1 MYDAFQGG
9 EKLDNLPDFVSSRE
23 TLTSNPKLA
32 DDFPLNLI
40 SPKSHGFLNSC
51 YANMEQK
58 VKSQGAQ
65 SLLINEVDAA
75 VRKIN
80 EGDKVKVFN
89 KRGSYL
95 ALAAL
100 TEDIPAGVVLTTLG
114 YWDQLNKGVANHTSS
129 QEFSDIGHAPS
140 YSDNLV
146 EVKRL

>member
-23 TLTSNPKLA
+23 TLTSNLKLA

-65 SLLINEVDAA
+65 SVLINEVDAA

-80 EGDKVKVFN
+80 EGDKVRVFN

-95 ALAAL
+95 A
-100 TEDIPAGVVLTTLG
+100 
-114 YWDQLNKGVANHTSS
+114 
-129 QEFSDIGHAPS
+129 
-140 YSDNLV
+140 
-146 EVKRL
+146 R

>member
-1 MYDAFQGG
+1 
-9 EKLDNLPDFVSSRE
+9 
-23 TLTSNPKLA
+23 
-32 DDFPLNLI
+32 
-40 SPKSHGFLNSC
+40 
-51 YANMEQK
+51 MEQK

-65 SLLINEVDAA
+65 SVLINEADAA

-80 EGDKVKVFN
+80 EGDKVRVFN

-95 ALAAL
+95 ALATL
-100 TEDIPAGVVLTTLG
+100 TEDVPAGVVLTTLG
-114 YWDQLNKGVANHTSS
+114 YWDQFNEGVANYTSS